1 MTKAK
6 QKEVK
11 KKVGQPKLVIDF
23 TDEKIAEIEKMSD
36 EGLTIKQIAD
46 FFGIGESTFHRFK
59 SNDERIQEAYKKG
72 RAKSI
77 RHYSNN
83 LRRDSDAGITAASI
97 FALKTMQ
104 WNNEKKQYLAK
115 ISKDKT
121 PIEIIDAAIEGLRE
135 GELTPQEANQVAN
148 LAVTKASIVAN
159 YFGNDN
165 LAVRRLS
172 REELHEEIKLN
183 EQLLAMHD
191 KVNKEVKA
199 KTV

>member
-11 KKVGQPKLVIDF
+11 SKAGRHKVISEF
-23 TDEKIAEIEKMSD
+23 SDEQIAEIEKMAYD
-36 EGLTIKQIAD
+36 GLTIEKIAD
-46 FFGIGESTFHRFK
+46 YFEMGASTFHKYK
-59 SNDERIQEAYKKG
+59 SNDEKISRAYKKG
-72 RAKSI
+72 RARSE
-77 RHYSNN
+77 RHYSSN
-83 LRRDSDAGITAASI
+83 LRRDSDAGITSASI

-104 WNNEKKQYLAK
+104 WNNEKKQYLAG
-115 ISKDKT
+115 ISKEKT

-148 LAVTKASIVAN
+148 LAITKANIVAN
-159 YFGNDN
+159 HFGNDN
-165 LAVRRLS
+165 LAIRRLS

-191 KVNKEVKA
+191 KVNKQVRVKA
-199 KTV
+199 V

>member
-1 MTKAK
+1 MTKAQ

-11 KKVGQPKLVIDF
+11 KKVGQPKLIIDF
-23 TDEKIAEIEKMSD
+23 TDEKIAEIEKMAD
-36 EGLTIKQIAD
+36 DGLTIKQIAD
-46 FFGIGESTFHRFK
+46 FFGIGASTFHRFK

-72 RAKSI
+72 RTKSI
-77 RHYSNN
+77 RHYSSN
-83 LRRDSDAGITAASI
+83 LRRDSDAGITAATI

-104 WNNEKKQYLAK
+104 WNNEKKQYLEG

-191 KVNKEVKA
+191 KVNKEVRA

>member
-11 KKVGQPKLVIDF
+11 SKAGRHKVVSEFSEEQ
-23 TDEKIAEIEKMSD
+23 IAEIEKLAYD
-36 EGLTIKQIAD
+36 GLTIAKIAAY
-46 FFGIGESTFHRFK
+46 FEMGASTFHRYK
-59 SNDERIQEAYKKG
+59 HDDERIARAYKKG
-72 RAKSI
+72 RVKLES
-77 RHYSNN
+77 HYASN

-104 WNNEKKQYLAK
+104 WNNEKKQYLEH

-191 KVNKEVKA
+191 KVNKEVRAKA
-199 KTV
+199 V